1 MNEKVEYIAPIKNFI
16 MCYKFRKRVSKLY
29 NGVRWDRMSAYMEEA
44 NELIAQSVKKLIDS
58 AVETV
63 AARLPNDNDK
73 DAFLARIE
81 VLECHGIEAAI
92 QGQDYKK
99 YIKRG
104 AYETSVWLANHYADT
119 MLNHVAGK
127 FPEGKARNE
136 IVAALRELA
145 HAGIEGLCSGTS
157 VEQIKITLEKCAK
170 EKMQN
175 YVAENSSKWSE
186 NAGKSIYKVLKTS
199 GNGSRKI
206 NRYIKNGTNMF
217 AAELSTQLVVNFSE
231 VLSGGKRFG
240 DAVFDT
246 AIYTAKNTGKK
257 YVQSQGAE
265 IVADAC
271 KELAKRAEKEIANK
285 TLREAATKGLGKLAD
300 ANAVIQ
306 TAGAIYEVGK
316 ALNQLLD
323 GEITKSEFLFVI
335 GEKGTAFVVSSVF
348 TVVGA
353 GLGGPVG
360 AAIGG
365 AIGSAI
371 SYFTTG
377 FIYGSLMQAFSKAE
391 MARQR
396 YEQIHMYCE
405 YAIAKLERER
415 QEFLNVTTAL
425 FANREK
431 VIKTNLTRYEAA
443 LKNNNV
449 GEINEAFKNISNEF
463 GFEYKA
469 VTRGEVKRLIT
480 DKNAVLEL

>member
-1 MNEKVEYIAPIKNFI
+1 
-16 MCYKFRKRVSKLY
+16 
-29 NGVRWDRMSAYMEEA
+29 MSAYMEEA

-199 GNGSRKI
+199 GNGSRKF

-323 GEITKSEFLFVI
+323 GD
-335 GEKGTAFVVSSVF
+335 GF
-348 TVVGA
+348 T
-353 GLGGPVG
+353 
-360 AAIGG
+360 I
-365 AIGSAI
+365 
-371 SYFTTG
+371 
-377 FIYGSLMQAFSKAE
+377 
-391 MARQR
+391 
-396 YEQIHMYCE
+396 
-405 YAIAKLERER
+405 
-415 QEFLNVTTAL
+415 
-425 FANREK
+425 
-431 VIKTNLTRYEAA
+431 
-443 LKNNNV
+443 
-449 GEINEAFKNISNEF
+449 
-463 GFEYKA
+463 
-469 VTRGEVKRLIT
+469 
-480 DKNAVLEL
+480 